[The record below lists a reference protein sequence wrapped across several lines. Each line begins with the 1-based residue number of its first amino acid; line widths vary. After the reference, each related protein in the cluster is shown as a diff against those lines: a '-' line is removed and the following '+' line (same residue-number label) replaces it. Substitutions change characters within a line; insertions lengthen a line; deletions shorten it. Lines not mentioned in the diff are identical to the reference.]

1 MATRKNLTTTN
12 HLRHLESMATR
23 PSGAGKIPKL
33 NVVILGESLASEED
47 DLVFPGQDFSQ
58 QYLEL
63 EIYNRSIEDP
73 GGFWYDIAHQNSIGK
88 RNGVNRFTQRILMLQ
103 MGTSKLRCLGLI
115 ANMALL
121 RQMFGELNKTL
132 VMALLRKMFRASVE
146 KVQVEK
152 KTWKVDAG
160 SRTVGLELT
169 TL

>member
-23 PSGAGKIPKL
+23 PSGAGKIRKL

-47 DLVFPGQDFSQ
+47 DLVFPGHDFSQ
-58 QYLEL
+58 QAYVPSPQKYLEL
-63 EIYNRSIEDP
+63 EIYKRSIEDP
-73 GGFWYDIAHQNSIGK
+73 GGFWYDMAHQNSIGK

-103 MGTSKLRCLGLI
+103 MGTSKLR
-115 ANMALL
+115 
-121 RQMFGELNKTL
+121 QMFGELKKTL
-132 VMALLRKMFRASVE
+132 VMALLRKMFGASTE
-146 KVQVEK
+146 KVKVEK

-169 TL
+169 TLSSTH